1 MEILWNSSQK
11 KLARN
16 LVTKKLK
23 IALLGG
29 SVNSAV
35 GRAHVAA
42 LRLNGRY
49 ELAAGFMSRDE
60 TLNKKS
66 ANEYGLNENQL
77 FQSFEQLINCAKDEG
92 LTILICTPTDQHS
105 SQVSRCLEEGVNVIC
120 EKALSDSVS
129 SLNEMKKIQ
138 ELSNASLSVIYNY
151 TSFPAIRLLRQFIEN
166 DNFGKL
172 LKINAYMPQEGF
184 IKRGV
189 NKSPIIPQQWRLK
202 DGEIPTISL
211 DLGVHLHSLVKFLT
225 AESAISLVGIESSNG
240 NFHGVIDDVRCTAIY
255 TNELEVN
262 YWYSKIALGHR
273 NGLKIEIFGS
283 EASAIWE
290 QVNPEQIIF
299 TNSTGEKTI
308 IDRGTP
314 DNLIGNDPRYNYFKA
329 GHPTGFIEALSNYY
343 IDIHELSTGEP
354 NDELRR
360 NIYGLTEALEG
371 LEFLN
376 RIHESSKKRSW
387 LDL

>member
-1 MEILWNSSQK
+1 MENLWNSSLK
-11 KLARN
+11 ELARN
-16 LVTKKLK
+16 TVNKKMK
-23 IALLGG
+23 IGLLGG

-49 ELAAGFMSRDE
+49 DLVAGFMSRDE
-60 TLNKKS
+60 ILNNKS
-66 ANEYGLNENQL
+66 ADEYGLNEDKR
-77 FQSFEQLINCAKDEG
+77 FQSLEQMIKCAKDED

-105 SQVSRCLEEGVNVIC
+105 SQVSRFLEEGVNVIC
-120 EKALSDSVS
+120 EKALSDSVA
-129 SLNEMKKIQ
+129 SLYEMKNIQ
-138 ELSNASLSVIYNY
+138 ESSNAHLSVIYNY
-151 TSFPAIRLLRQFIEN
+151 TSFPAIRLLRQIIEEN
-166 DNFGKL
+166 KFGKL
-172 LKINAYMPQEGF
+172 IKINAYMPQEGF
-184 IKRGV
+184 IKRSI
-189 NKSPIIPQQWRLK
+189 NKNPIIPQQWRLK

-255 TNELEVN
+255 TNALEVN

-290 QVNPEQIIF
+290 QISPEKIIF
-299 TNSTGEKTI
+299 TNSIGEKTI
-308 IDRGTP
+308 IDRGSP
-314 DNLIGNDPRYNYFKA
+314 NNLLGNDEKYNYFKA

-343 IDIHELSTGEP
+343 IDIHEVRTGKIDNE
-354 NDELRR
+354 NGR

-371 LEFLN
+371 LEFLSA
-376 RIHESSKKRSW
+376 IHESSRNRSW